1 MMDWLASLGKEM
13 GEQYI
18 KSTVMDML
26 TPDQQAMLQ
35 SGMPLSQVAPGLQEY
50 LAQQQAQQQAMMTQP
65 MFRAQGGPIDMTGG
79 MLSGYNP
86 NGPLAFTNIGKKYDP
101 YSYVYQPSTPV
112 TEEASVPAVCPVG
125 TMLDP
130 STGQCV
136 PVATSETQEVFDP
149 LSPAAIASR
158 SNDGINTTRQMTQD
172 MYDNPAIGVGLGL
185 LNPLAGAAYQ
195 AGKAMHNSAANEM
208 NKNGGSSTW
217 QLNTNRGFGTN
228 GPLQGLGLGSIGGD
242 KDVYTSSWGKEYD
255 VSNMGTQAR
264 AGLEKI
270 NKVADVKSYEDD
282 WTEANPDGTM
292 YTSDL
297 YYKDGKPIQSY
308 KSLMN
313 KAPSK
318 SFSNLFED
326 PFGNLFGS
334 NTKEEAAAIP
344 VEERDTTVR
353 AERQD
358 KAQAVKAERVEAAIA
373 KREAAEEQRKA
384 EEAKR
389 KAEEEAKR
397 AADIKAATIN
407 RNTNAILNS
416 GGNSYNWGSASSDSR
431 QSSKLDSGT
440 GSGIGSG
447 GGNAS
452 RGFSTG
458 GW

>member
-50 LAQQQAQQQAMMTQP
+50 IAQQEAQKEAMMNQP
-65 MFRAQGGPIDMTGG
+65 MFRAQGGPIYMQGG
-79 MLSGYNP
+79 MLSGYQGKP
-86 NGPLAFTNIGKKYDP
+86 RGFSNIGKSYDP
-101 YSYVYQPSTPV
+101 YSYVYEP
-112 TEEASVPAVCPVG
+112 SVPEETIQESASIPMVCPVG
-125 TMLDP
+125 TMPDP

-136 PVATSETQEVFDP
+136 SVSSSSGFNPNENRGGYGQAPTNEYQAYVDKNQIAP
-149 LSPAAIASR
+149 L
-158 SNDGINTTRQMTQD
+158 NDGSFAN
-172 MYDNPAIGVGLGL
+172 DNYYGDNAGGR
-185 LNPLAGAAYQ
+185 NPF
-195 AGKAMHNSAANEM
+195 S
-208 NKNGGSSTW
+208 
-217 QLNTNRGFGTN
+217 
-228 GPLQGLGLGSIGGD
+228 
-242 KDVYTSSWGKEYD
+242 GKEYKPTYNFNPKAFT
-255 VSNMGTQAR
+255 SNYDNQSWTYDKERGVATPRDRGLGDAIVDAATMMPGVGMLAAVTG
-264 AGLEKI
+264 AGGWHD
-270 NKVADVKSYEDD
+270 NA
-282 WTEANPDGTM
+282 EAAIRGDETKNMPQRIVENVG
-292 YTSDL
+292 
-297 YYKDGKPIQSY
+297 
-308 KSLMN
+308 KSLMST
-313 KAPSK
+313 KGK
-318 SFSNLFED
+318 VQSFLED
-326 PFGNLFGS
+326 PLEGVNSFYEKALNRAPL
-334 NTKEEAAAIP
+334 NPEDIP
-344 VEERDTTVR
+344 VEERSIKSDALIAQERIQEEAKKFREKQEQLRDT
-353 AERQD
+353 
-358 KAQAVKAERVEAAIA
+358 AIA